1 MSGREAAMNVN
12 LTPELERWVRAKVAS
27 GMYNNASEV
36 VREALR
42 TAAKIEA
49 RRASPSLEELLAE
62 GVDDIE
68 SGRTV
73 VVDDQFWRDVIDRG
87 TRMAAEEVPV
97 PRYISGEGL
106 E

>member
-1 MSGREAAMNVN
+1 MNVN

-49 RRASPSLEELLAE
+49 RQASPSLEELLAE

-87 TRMAAEEVPV
+87 TRMAAEGVPM
-97 PRYISGEGL
+97 PGYITGEDQ
-106 E
+106 